1 MHLKTVKPTIIM
13 IMEKPCFSVFD
24 VRVRTVMT
32 GHDWLTWDDT
42 GGCHRQAGDS
52 TLDCHGAIVP
62 GVVAASDTC
71 GGEPALRM
79 LQGTQT
85 NRHKFNKAFW
95 WIFRF

>member
-1 MHLKTVKPTIIM
+1 MMLKSCGYDIISIQINILLLYKHFLHLKTVKPTIIM

-52 TLDCHGAIVP
+52 IVTGP
-62 GVVAASDTC
+62 LSPV
-71 GGEPALRM
+71 L
-79 LQGTQT
+79 
-85 NRHKFNKAFW
+85 
-95 WIFRF
+95 

>member
-1 MHLKTVKPTIIM
+1 MMLKSCGYDIISIQINILLLYKHFLHLKTVKPTIIM

-52 TLDCHGAIVP
+52 IVTRP
-62 GVVAASDTC
+62 LSLV
-71 GGEPALRM
+71 L
-79 LQGTQT
+79 
-85 NRHKFNKAFW
+85 
-95 WIFRF
+95 